1 MWEVWL
7 IENKNLVLKE
17 VVKPQTT
24 NKIVQCNNKAV
35 FLKCNK
41 EIGVNKTT
49 TPEFYRLYQQSILL
63 ELKEQGVLNEIQ
75 YQYCLDII
83 NH

>member
-24 NKIVQCNNKAV
+24 NKIVSCNNKAV

-49 TPEFYRLYQQSILL
+49 TPEFYRFISNQFY
-63 ELKEQGVLNEIQ
+63 LNSRSKVF
-75 YQYCLDII
+75 
-83 NH
+83 